1 MAERPKYLQVADTLR
16 TEIADGVFRDGQALM
31 TEEELRIRFGVSRQ
45 TVRQAIALLEE
56 DGLVIRRRGS
66 GTYVRHGPR
75 MRHQG
80 IMRVGVL
87 TSSITDYISPA
98 ILGGIEAVMNERG
111 VIMYL
116 SATSN
121 DPEKERV
128 ILDRMLDG
136 QVDGLIVEGCRAS
149 APTPNLDCYRRLME
163 RNIPMVF
170 MNAYYPE
177 IRNVPHVIMDDSEGG
192 RMAAREILKRGYTRP
207 AGLFKTDDPQG
218 KERARGFLEELKKQG
233 IEPAPENMLY
243 FGTEERMTLFRT
255 QKGDAFMTRAE
266 DPELIDCVACYNDI
280 FAVGFM
286 SELRIRGNRST
297 RSIGIIGFDDAV
309 VASMASP
316 ALTTLAH
323 PQDAL
328 GALAA
333 QKLLRMMDGEHQ
345 DSVRIPWKLMERE
358 SLPTVAKG

>member
-1 MAERPKYLQVADTLR
+1 MAEQPKYLQVADLLR
-16 TEIADGVFRDGQALM
+16 GEIADGVFRDGQALM
-31 TEEELRIRFGVSRQ
+31 TEEELRVRFGVSRQ

-80 IMRVGVL
+80 ITRVGVL
-87 TSSITDYISPA
+87 TSYITDYISPA

-111 VIMYL
+111 AVMYL

-121 DPEKERV
+121 DPARERV

-136 QVDGLIVEGCRAS
+136 QVDGLIVEGCRA
-149 APTPNLDCYRRLME
+149 AAETPNLDCYRRLKE
-163 RNIPMVF
+163 RNIPVVF

-177 IRNVPHVIMDDSEGG
+177 IKNVPHVVMDDSEGG

-218 KERARGFLEELKKQG
+218 RERARGFLEEMARQG
-233 IEPAPENMLY
+233 VDVAPENMLY

-255 QKGDAFMTRAE
+255 PEGEAFMARAE
-266 DPELIDCVACYNDI
+266 DPELTDCVVCYNDS

-286 SELRIRGNRST
+286 SEMRIRGNRST

-309 VASMASP
+309 VASVARP

-323 PQDAL
+323 PQEAL

-333 QKLLRMMDGEHQ
+333 EKLLRMMEGEHQ
-345 DSVRIPWKLMERE
+345 DSVRMPWKLIERE
-358 SLPTVAKG
+358 SLPAVAKG